1 MSLSFDRALGIHEKA
16 LAFRADRAAVLA
28 NNIANAE
35 TPNFQARD
43 LDFGAV
49 LQAQAS
55 GSGKGF
61 EPARTH
67 SRHMAMESLVDQAAG
82 LRFRTT
88 TQAAIDGNSVDTQVE
103 QAKYAQNAI
112 DFQASFTFLNSKFKG
127 LMTALRGD

>member
-43 LDFGAV
+43 LDFASVLEAQRGA
-49 LQAQAS
+49 
-55 GSGKGF
+55 GGKGVQ
-61 EPARTH
+61 PVRTH
-67 SRHMAMESLVDQAAG
+67 GQHMAMESFVDQAAG
-82 LRFRTT
+82 LRYRTT
-88 TQAAIDGNSVDTQVE
+88 TQASIDGNSVDTQIE

-127 LMTALRGD
+127 LMTAIRGD